1 MKTGFT
7 SIRLEDYVEL
17 HLRANPDA
25 KRAEVIARLEDAID
39 AYQKDIRCQCGA
51 QIWIIGSAK
60 AGLACFTCITGEAVP
75 DSDYEIAV
83 NPNDAAA
90 KQHAGS
96 AAPVKGNV
104 DIPM

>member
-1 MKTGFT
+1 MVQVSRMKTGFT
-7 SIRLEDYVEL
+7 PIRLEDYVEL

-25 KRAEVIARLEDAID
+25 KRAEVIARLEEAID

-51 QIWIIGSAK
+51 KIWIIGSAE

-90 KQHAGS
+90 
-96 AAPVKGNV
+96 
-104 DIPM
+104 